1 MLCKL
6 TNSIRPG
13 LPNSH
18 GTSCVAGRA
27 HFFWEVPQMDEFR
40 TCRVCG
46 RDLSN
51 DTYGS
56 RCEDCWAVEQ
66 RRDGV
71 DRHREREALAY
82 LHAALAAA

>member
-1 MLCKL
+1 
-6 TNSIRPG
+6 
-13 LPNSH
+13 
-18 GTSCVAGRA
+18 
-27 HFFWEVPQMDEFR
+27 MDEFR
-40 TCRVCG
+40 TCCVCG

-56 RCEDCWAVEQ
+56 RCEDCWAAEQ
-66 RRDGV
+66 RRDDV